1 MVKMVGLNPA
11 FSQIQT
17 HYFNHLHLKSKDMG
31 GQRIKK
37 CDWPCL
43 MGYSH
48 ICLST
53 EVYLCWY
60 LQHNQVGQ

>member
-1 MVKMVGLNPA
+1 MVKIVGLNLA
-11 FSQIQT
+11 FT
-17 HYFNHLHLKSKDMG
+17 LKSKEMG

-37 CDWPCL
+37 CDWPCV
-43 MGYSH
+43 MGHTH

-53 EVYLCWY
+53 EVYFCWY